1 MGLSDFERRLERG
14 VEGFFGRVFR
24 SGVQPVEIGRKLL
37 REMDDTRALSARG
50 IEMARNVYVVVLAEE
65 DFEQLS
71 DMAGFLCDELV
82 VELGAHARDHRYTL
96 EGPLSVSIELDDH
109 QRLGAVELESHFV
122 PSKVTSSLVLPD
134 HSRRALGGS
143 TITIGRH
150 ADCEVVLSD
159 QNASRRHCEI
169 RPTAGGYVLV
179 DLGSTNGTK
188 LNGAPCHEAVLQ
200 HGDVIVIGQSSLWF
214 EQG

>member
-1 MGLSDFERRLERG
+1 MRIVSKRVDELPQRG
-14 VEGFFGRVFR
+14 ETVTEFILRTREGDTDV
-24 SGVQPVEIGRKLL
+24 
-37 REMDDTRALSARG
+37 TRATEAL
-50 IEMARNVYVVVLAEE
+50 
-65 DFEQLS
+65 
-71 DMAGFLCDELV
+71 
-82 VELGAHARDHRYTL
+82 ARDHRYTL

-109 QRLGAVELESHFV
+109 QRLGAVEIESHFV

-188 LNGAPCHEAVLQ
+188 LNGAPCHAAVLQ